1 MDAILSVNGKARID
15 YTQDT
20 LFGPITR
27 HVECQVSLQHQ
38 AGGTVLKV
46 FQPLPDD
53 LREAQTV
60 VFALEGRR
68 TRGVVKHRRH
78 LADHSLRLELE
89 RQ

>member
-1 MDAILSVNGKARID
+1 MDAILPVYGKARID

-27 HVECQVSLQHQ
+27 HVECQVSSQHQ
-38 AGGTVLKV
+38 ANGTVLKI
-46 FQPLPDD
+46 FQPLPED
-53 LREAQTV
+53 LRDAQTV

-68 TRGVVKHRRH
+68 TCGVVKHRRH

-89 RQ
+89 HQ